1 LACLV
6 LLVPWSLQQS
16 ESLETFPL
24 GGVNPHW
31 SVSSSNVSAVLNFFE
46 EAIQHIFPVSHG

>member
-24 GGVNPHW
+24 GGVNPH
-31 SVSSSNVSAVLNFFE
+31 
-46 EAIQHIFPVSHG
+46 

>member
-24 GGVNPHW
+24 GGGQPP
-31 SVSSSNVSAVLNFFE
+31 LKRQFK
-46 EAIQHIFPVSHG
+46 